1 MTGNRAPAGRF
12 FALALSIAMTGC
24 MTQSELEMEGENAFQ
39 EMRTQIPISSSVADR
54 VYVTCIVRPIIE
66 QLGEPYASYD
76 WEIEVFDDE
85 AANAFA
91 LPGGKIGVFNGIFE
105 VAKNQDQLAAVLG
118 HEVAHVTENH
128 SMERANQQQMV
139 GYGAVVGGAVLG
151 SSTGIGAGNTT
162 DALSILGQYGLMM
175 PFGRGQESEADVVG
189 LEYMAAAGFDPR
201 QSIELWKN
209 MEEATGSGPPAFMST
224 HPSPDTRIGDL
235 IRQLPETLPVYN
247 QAVAD
252 GNRPDCQH

>member
-1 MTGNRAPAGRF
+1 
-12 FALALSIAMTGC
+12 
-24 MTQSELEMEGENAFQ
+24 
-39 EMRTQIPISSSVADR
+39 
-54 VYVTCIVRPIIE
+54 
-66 QLGEPYASYD
+66 
-76 WEIEVFDDE
+76 VFDDD

-91 LPGGKIGVFNGIFE
+91 MPGGKIGVFDGIFE

-128 SMERANQQQMV
+128 SMERANQQQMA
-139 GYGAVVGGAVLG
+139 GYGIMAGSAVIGG
-151 SSTGIGAGNTT
+151 STGIGAGNTA
-162 DALSILGQYGLMM
+162 DALGVLAQYGLML

-189 LEYMAAAGFDPR
+189 LDYMAAAGFDPR

-235 IRQLPETLPVYN
+235 IRQLPEALPLYN
-247 QAVAD
+247 ESLTE
-252 GNRPDCQH
+252 GNRPDCKR